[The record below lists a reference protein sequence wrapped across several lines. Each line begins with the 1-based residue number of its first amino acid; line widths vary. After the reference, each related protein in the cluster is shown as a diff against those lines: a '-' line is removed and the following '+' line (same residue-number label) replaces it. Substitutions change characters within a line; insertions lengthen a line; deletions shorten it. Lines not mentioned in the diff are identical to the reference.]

1 MQFIKRILSRWF
13 HLSAWKKILIA
24 LLLGIAVGFIF
35 RKHALIL
42 QPIGSLF
49 IRAIHMI
56 VVPVV
61 FFAIVNAIISMTD
74 LQKMRRIGVKA
85 IVLYAVFMLTAAT
98 IGIIITSLVAPGHR
112 LSLANVVTTHPS
124 LHHAM
129 SLSNFIINI
138 IPDNAVSAFN
148 EGNVMQ
154 ILVFALI
161 FGIATNLSKEKAE
174 PVISLF
180 KAFFNI
186 VMKLA
191 GIVMAFAPYGILAL
205 IACVVGQ
212 YGLEALIPLL
222 KFVFCVYIGC
232 LVLWVFYGVVAVF
245 ALRISPFRFFKCIL
259 SPMLV
264 AFTTS
269 SSAATLPITLQ
280 TAKNNLRIAP
290 ELANFLL
297 PLGTSLNLNGL
308 SIYLSAAAIFA
319 ANVYGIHLGMT
330 QYLMIVLMIVLTA
343 MGAAAVPGS
352 ALIVMGAVQSS
363 VGIPL
368 GAIPL
373 IAGVDRLNDMMQTC
387 TNVAGDLFTTAIIAK
402 SENQMVIDTNKEEV
416 PFG

>member
-1 MQFIKRILSRWF
+1 MQFMKSVLRYWF
-13 HLSAWKKILIA
+13 ARSAWKKILIA
-24 LLLGIAVGFIF
+24 LLLGIAAGFVF

-74 LQKMRRIGVKA
+74 LQKMRRISMKA
-85 IVLYAVFMLTAAT
+85 IVVYAACMLIAAT
-98 IGIIITSLVAPGHR
+98 IGIIVTTLISPGHG
-112 LSLANVVTTHPS
+112 LALANVATIHPS
-124 LHHAM
+124 LPKTM
-129 SLSNFIINI
+129 SLSNFIVSI

-148 EGNVMQ
+148 EGNIMQ

-161 FGIATNLSKEKAE
+161 FGMATNLSKEKAE

-212 YGLEALIPLL
+212 YGLKALIPLI
-222 KFVFCVYIGC
+222 KFVFSVYIGC
-232 LVLWVFYGVVAVF
+232 LVLWIFYGIVA
-245 ALRISPFRFFKCIL
+245 ALTLQISPLRFFKLIIN
-259 SPMLV
+259 PMLV

-269 SSAATLPITLQ
+269 SSAATLPTTLQ
-280 TAKNNLRIAP
+280 TAKNNLAITP
-290 ELANFLL
+290 EIANFLL

-319 ANVYGIHLGMT
+319 ANVYGIHLGVG
-330 QYLMIVLMIVLTA
+330 QYSLIVLMIVLTA

-368 GAIPL
+368 GTIPL
-373 IAGVDRLNDMMQTC
+373 LAGVDRLNDMMQTC
-387 TNVAGDLFTTAIIAK
+387 TNVIGDLFATAIIAK
-402 SENQMVIDTNKEEV
+402 SEHQIDADTGK
-416 PFG
+416 